1 MAKRLEIYKCEQC
14 GNIVEVLEGGDGELV
29 CCNEPMKLLAEQT
42 ADKTVEKH
50 VPLIEK
56 ADGGFKVKVGC
67 TPHPMTEEHWIQWI
81 ELLVDSKAY
90 RQFLNPGDEPEAFF
104 AVEGDDVSAREHCN
118 IHGLWKG
125 E

>member
-1 MAKRLEIYKCEQC
+1 MAKRLEIYKCEEC
-14 GNIVEVLEGGDGELV
+14 GNIVEVLQGGDGELV
-29 CCNEPMKLLAEQT
+29 CCGQPMKLLEEKT

-81 ELLVDSKAY
+81 ELLVDGKAY
-90 RQFLNPGDEPEAFF
+90 RQFLDPGDAPEAFF
-104 AVEGDDVSAREHCN
+104 AVEGDNVSAREHCN

-125 E
+125 R

>member
-1 MAKRLEIYKCEQC
+1 MAKRLEIYKCEVC
-14 GNIVEVLEGGDGELV
+14 GNIVEVLQGGDGELV
-29 CCNEPMKLLAEQT
+29 CCDRPMELLEEQT

-56 ADGGFKVKVGC
+56 VEGGIQVKVGC

-81 ELLVDSKAY
+81 ELLADGKAY
-90 RQFLNPGDEPEAFF
+90 RQFLNPGDEPEAVF
-104 AVEGDDVSAREHCN
+104 AVEAAEVSAREHCN

-125 E
+125 